1 MPKYVYPAVFHH
13 NADDNSYTVI
23 FNDLPGCI
31 TEGKTLN
38 DALFMAED
46 ALALWLECA
55 TAPLPTSSNP
65 ATIPLNSGEFVSL
78 VSADIKD
85 TRAVRRTVSLP
96 KWLDD
101 QAATAG
107 LSLSRVLQD
116 AIKDRLH
123 I

>member
-1 MPKYVYPAVFHH
+1 MAKYIYPAVFHK
-13 NADDNSYTVI
+13 NIEDGSYTVI
-23 FNDLPGCI
+23 FSDLQGCI
-31 TEGKTLN
+31 TEGKSLTE
-38 DALFMAED
+38 ALFMAED
-46 ALALWLECA
+46 ALALWLEC
-55 TAPLPTSSNP
+55 TPAPLPTPSDPTAITTAN
-65 ATIPLNSGEFVSL
+65 NEFVSL

-101 QAATAG
+101 QATTAG

>member
-1 MPKYVYPAVFHH
+1 MTKYVYPAVFHH
-13 NADDNSYTVI
+13 NADDGSYTVV

-31 TEGKTLN
+31 TEGKTLD

-55 TAPLPTSSNP
+55 PAPLPPSSNP
-65 ATIPLNSGEFVSL
+65 ANIPLDFGEFVSL

-85 TRAVRRTVSLP
+85 NRAVRRTVSLP

-101 QAATAG
+101 QAANAG